1 MGYQGSGLESCY
13 PDLPE
18 IGIEA
23 LSVNSVR
30 RSGRFAELLQGRNTP
45 EHRHAVHPQDLAVRR
60 LRQLDPLALRVEAS
74 GLDPTCRDG
83 PEDVGLAGAASS
95 VWRLP
100 LLLDCSRGRLP
111 RGGAPLFFFGERAL
125 REGHENNPAP

>member
-74 GLDPTCRDG
+74 GLDSTCRDG
-83 PEDVGLAGAASS
+83 PEDVGLASAASS
-95 VWRLP
+95 VWRLSP
-100 LLLDCSRGRLP
+100 LACFTRQAGRP
-111 RGGAPLFFFGERAL
+111 GGVPPLFVA
-125 REGHENNPAP
+125 AW

>member
-1 MGYQGSGLESCY
+1 MGYQGSGLEGCY

-60 LRQLDPLALRVEAS
+60 LRQLDPLALCVDAS
-74 GLDPTCRDG
+74 GLDSTCRDG
-83 PEDVGLAGAASS
+83 PEAGGLAGAASA
-95 VWRLP
+95 VGRPQLLP
-100 LLLDCSRGRLP
+100 DCRRNGLDPGIVL
-111 RGGAPLFFFGERAL
+111 
-125 REGHENNPAP
+125 